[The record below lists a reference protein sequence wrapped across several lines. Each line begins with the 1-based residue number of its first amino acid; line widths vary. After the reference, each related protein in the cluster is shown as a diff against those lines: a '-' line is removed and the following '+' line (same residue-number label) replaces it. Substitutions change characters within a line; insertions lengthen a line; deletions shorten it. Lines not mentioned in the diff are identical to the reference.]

1 MTTTRIWYDR
11 STKNWIGQVLDLQG
25 NQLGDAE
32 FAATRREIQQ
42 ALRDRTIVALT
53 HAILGGRQ
61 V

>member
-42 ALRDRTIVALT
+42 ALRDRTMVALT

-61 V
+61 I

>member
-42 ALRDRTIVALT
+42 ALHYRTMVALT

-61 V
+61 I